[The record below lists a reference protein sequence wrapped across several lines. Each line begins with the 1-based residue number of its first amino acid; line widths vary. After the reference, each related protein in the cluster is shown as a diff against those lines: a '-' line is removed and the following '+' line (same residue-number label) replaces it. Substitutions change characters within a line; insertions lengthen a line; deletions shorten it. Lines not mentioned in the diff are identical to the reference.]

1 MGGKIGVVRKW
12 TFYAASFSKEKNLLT
27 PGTMIRK
34 KHFIFYNTLA
44 NPKEFAN
51 ELLIKLYFLYFAKN
65 DSLHVFLVH
74 HFYNNCAADEFG
86 CTTSIIGLYRLR
98 FANDSLHNPEPF
110 SAHQLS

>member
-12 TFYAASFSKEKNLLT
+12 TFYTASFSKEKNLLT

-34 KHFIFYNTLA
+34 KHFIFTILWLT
-44 NPKEFAN
+44 KEFAN
-51 ELLIKLYFLYFAKN
+51 ELLIKLYFLHFAKN

-74 HFYNNCAADEFG
+74 HLHNNCAADEFG

-98 FANDSLHNPEPF
+98 FANDSLRDPEPF